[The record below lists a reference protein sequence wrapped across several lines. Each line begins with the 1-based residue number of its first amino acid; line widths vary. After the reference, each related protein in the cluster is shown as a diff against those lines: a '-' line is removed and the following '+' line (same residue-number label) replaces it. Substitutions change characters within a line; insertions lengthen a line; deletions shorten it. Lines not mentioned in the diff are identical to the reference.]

1 MTDLA
6 ASQQTG
12 GVKSEPESP
21 AVPRESDLASRFR
34 DLFLAHGSY
43 VACSLRR
50 LGVRDR
56 DIEDVTHDVFLAVY
70 KRLADYDP
78 ERPIKPWL
86 FGFAVR
92 IALGHKRRQ
101 SYSREVV
108 AAEIEAVDQA
118 PAADETIAADQARSL
133 VLLALGAIAEER
145 RPVFILHD
153 IDAIPMPEISTA
165 LDIPLN
171 TGYSRLRLAR
181 AEFAAAVQRIRA
193 RSAHHE

>member
-1 MTDLA
+1 VKSETGAPAVPSREDLA
-6 ASQQTG
+6 AS
-12 GVKSEPESP
+12 
-21 AVPRESDLASRFR
+21 FR
-34 DLFLAHGSY
+34 ALFLAQGSY
-43 VACSLRR
+43 VASSLRR

-70 KRLADYDP
+70 RHLADYDP

-92 IALGHKRRQ
+92 IALGHKRRH

-118 PAADETIAADQARSL
+118 PTADEEIAAGQARSL
-133 VLLALGAIAEER
+133 VLAALGAIAEER

-153 IDAIPMPEISTA
+153 IDAIPMPEISSA

>member
-1 MTDLA
+1 MTDPSA
-6 ASQQTG
+6 APQTE
-12 GVKSEPESP
+12 GVKSETGVS
-21 AVPRESDLASRFR
+21 AVPTRSDLASSFR
-34 DLFLAHGSY
+34 ALFLAHGSY
-43 VACSLRR
+43 VASSLRR
-50 LGVRDR
+50 LGVRER

-70 KRLADYDP
+70 RRLPDYDP

-86 FGFAVR
+86 FGFALR

-101 SYSREVV
+101 GYFREVV
-108 AAEIEAVDQA
+108 AAEIEAIDQA
-118 PAADETIAADQARSL
+118 PAADETIAADQTRSL
-133 VLLALGAIAEER
+133 VLAALGAIAEER

-153 IDAIPMPEISTA
+153 IDTIPMPEISAA

-181 AEFAAAVQRIRA
+181 AEFAAAVQRMRA